1 MNSDL
6 LSELSPEKFPY
17 AWPIFAIVLG
27 YLFCTLSIPSI
38 LYVSHDKNLVAE
50 PEDRSSHKRATPTL
64 GGVAIFLSLM
74 LVMTFIGAF
83 LETKIILLVMGAITI
98 LFFFGLKDD
107 LASISP
113 STKMLGQLAAICLL
127 VFLTDTR
134 LLSFSGVFGIYE
146 LPYTVSTIFTI
157 FIFLSVINAFN
168 LIDGIDG
175 LAGGVVLNGCL
186 ALGIFF
192 FLEKQMSFAIIAA
205 GLFGT
210 IIGFLRFNFSER
222 RKLFMGDTGSLVIG
236 FLMAFLSIS
245 FINHHQS
252 AEHVT
257 YHNSAPILGLAVL
270 FYPLADTTRI
280 FFLRIFKYKR
290 NPFIADRNHIHHHY
304 TNLGYSH
311 RRSSFYIVG
320 INLLVIIIAY
330 ALRDLDINL
339 QLIALLIYGSILY
352 TITFIIRLLRERR
365 QKRRY
370 HKKLNTSVKRST
382 LTSNS

>member
-1 MNSDL
+1 MNTDL
-6 LSELSPEKFPY
+6 LSDFSPEKFPF
-17 AWPIFAIVLG
+17 AWVIFAIILG

-38 LYVSHDKNLVAE
+38 LYVSHEKQLVAE
-50 PEDRSSHKRATPTL
+50 PEDRSSHKKATPTL
-64 GGVAIFLSLM
+64 GGVAIFLSLI

-83 LETKIILLVMGAITI
+83 LNTKIILLVMGAITI

-113 STKMLGQLAAICLL
+113 LSKLWGQLAAVCLV

-146 LPYTVSTIFTI
+146 MPYMVSVIFTI
-157 FIFLSVINAFN
+157 FIFVSIINAFN

-186 ALGIFF
+186 ALGLFF
-192 FLEKQMSFAIIAA
+192 FMERQMSLAIIAA

-210 IIGFLRFNFSER
+210 IIAFLRFNFSVS

-245 FINHHQS
+245 FINYHQS
-252 AEHVT
+252 LESVS
-257 YHNSAPILGLAVL
+257 YHNSAPILGIAVL

-280 FFLRIFKYKR
+280 FFLRIFKYKK
-290 NPFIADRNHIHHHY
+290 NPFIADRNHIHHHF

-311 RRSSFYIVG
+311 RRSSFFIVAL
-320 INLLVIIIAY
+320 NLLIIIIAY

-339 QLIALLIYGSILY
+339 QLFALLLYGSVLY
-352 TITFIIRLLRERR
+352 TMTFIIRIIRERR
-365 QKRRY
+365 Y
-370 HKKLNTSVKRST
+370 KKLLKTRKKT
-382 LTSNS
+382 LTNSTVSGKS